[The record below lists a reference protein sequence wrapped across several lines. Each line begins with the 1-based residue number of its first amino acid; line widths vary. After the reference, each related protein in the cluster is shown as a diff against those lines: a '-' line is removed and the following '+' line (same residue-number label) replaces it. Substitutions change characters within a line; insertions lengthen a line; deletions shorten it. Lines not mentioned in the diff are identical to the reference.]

1 MLPILIVSDIALY
14 VLKRDI
20 KLPTNSNL
28 PSVVSGADPGVQLV
42 SPQVISHPP
51 GGRLSLIS
59 ARPALTFPAAEHH
72 RPLAGTKLYCLVTEE
87 HRCKQL
93 AHGCYTA
100 FAPSRFWTHDLLI
113 ASTTLYSLRH
123 LQNVQSV
130 INFFLSSILT
140 ECTSYDQ
147 TRHQYYSFTDIKKHL
162 QSHTQPKYTI
172 LNFILRSQLIWSVIF
187 CK

>member
-1 MLPILIVSDIALY
+1 MLKLCSQRKYLQLLRGPGIPRPQLTMLPILIVSDIALY

-42 SPQVISHPP
+42 SPQVISHSP

-59 ARPALTFPAAEHH
+59 AMPAVTFPAAEHH

-100 FAPSRFWTHDLLI
+100 FAPSRF
-113 ASTTLYSLRH
+113 
-123 LQNVQSV
+123 
-130 INFFLSSILT
+130 
-140 ECTSYDQ
+140 
-147 TRHQYYSFTDIKKHL
+147 
-162 QSHTQPKYTI
+162 
-172 LNFILRSQLIWSVIF
+172 
-187 CK
+187 